1 MLDFYPEEQ
10 REMRQG
16 RQDGPVGGG
25 VNVRLGFLS
34 KQQSEMGLKVRFGGR
49 VRAKDRHLRDIRS
62 RLTRVIWA
70 LI

>member
-1 MLDFYPEEQ
+1 MLASAARILKTSELMLHFYPEEQ

-34 KQQSEMGLKVRFGGR
+34 RQQSETGLKVCFGGR
-49 VRAKDRHLRDIRS
+49 V
-62 RLTRVIWA
+62 
-70 LI
+70 